1 MKLKALRRTI
11 SPWETT
17 NAIYTEPEGGFQLR
31 TMPRD
36 MLKGERLTAAAVIPG
51 GTVKDIWSSQNK
63 PSECLLSLGK
73 LGGLWI
79 KINNK
84 NSWTLP
90 SLFCFSKMHLFCPWA
105 TTKHAGGCCELNFIH
120 KCNFLMKKLG
130 CWIKNNQC
138 YKELTCA

>member
-17 NAIYTEPEGGFQLR
+17 NAIYTEPEGGFQLKDNASR
-31 TMPRD
+31 HA
-36 MLKGERLTAAAVIPG
+36 KGWAPHCCSCDSW

-63 PSECLLSLGK
+63 PSECLWPLGK
-73 LGGLWI
+73 PGGLWI

-84 NSWTLP
+84 NSWTLL

-105 TTKHAGGCCELNFIH
+105 TTKHAGGCCKSNFIH
-120 KCNFLMKKLG
+120 KYNFLMKKLG